1 MVFFFLWKIDGQ
13 QRKGGNMMN
22 LTSLLI
28 FLGDFFFF
36 TVIKSDHQHYYDQSA
51 EILIN
56 FFSSFSKR
64 KAVFSNRSI
73 RWKCDCVCKALV
85 KFSIWIQ

>member
-28 FLGDFFFF
+28 FLGIFFF

-51 EILIN
+51 EILLN

-73 RWKCDCVCKALV
+73 RWKCDCVYKALV

>member
-1 MVFFFLWKIDGQ
+1 MVFFFIWKIDGQ

-36 TVIKSDHQHYYDQSA
+36 
-51 EILIN
+51 L
-56 FFSSFSKR
+56 
-64 KAVFSNRSI
+64 
-73 RWKCDCVCKALV
+73 L
-85 KFSIWIQ
+85 